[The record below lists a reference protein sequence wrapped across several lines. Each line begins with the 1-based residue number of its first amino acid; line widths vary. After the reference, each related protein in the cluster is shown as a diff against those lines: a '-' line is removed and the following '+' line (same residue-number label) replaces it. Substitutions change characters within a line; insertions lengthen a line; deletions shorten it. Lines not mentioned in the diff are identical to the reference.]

1 MFSHEKMM
9 MIRHGEETIHGGWTQ
24 VNLILLM
31 KISIGIFWRLIFCT
45 TFDHSVWLIIF
56 SDQNIYSEPP
66 GNQDSQNPLDD
77 DIGITNPRNEKAL
90 EKMGELHS
98 VTYSGSK
105 RILWWNTQFDDNVVW
120 IDWYKTFENFYYRRK
135 IYHIAIKWKS
145 QL

>member
-1 MFSHEKMM
+1 
-9 MIRHGEETIHGGWTQ
+9 
-24 VNLILLM
+24 M
-31 KISIGIFWRLIFCT
+31 KISIGIFFLLHYFRLLF
-45 TFDHSVWLIIF
+45 IINYL

-105 RILWWNTQFDDNVVW
+105 RIL
-120 IDWYKTFENFYYRRK
+120 
-135 IYHIAIKWKS
+135 
-145 QL
+145 